1 MQRLLLSARYLIN
14 LAVLSALFGA
24 AAILIYGVIVLAH
37 IIIKMFESRE
47 FNVEASKIVS
57 LEFIELI
64 DLLFLG
70 IVLYIIALG
79 LYHLFIDGS
88 LRLPR
93 WLKVEDFEELKIIL
107 ISVVIVILAIN
118 FTGAVVDW
126 NNSATIVNLGLAIGA
141 VLAGLGL
148 ILYVRKLPHHHPGE
162 PPSREPNPLPSSD
175 PSQHP

>member
-37 IIIKMFESRE
+37 IVLKMFESRE

-88 LRLPR
+88 MRLPR
-93 WLKVEDFEELKIIL
+93 WLKIEDFEELKIIL

-118 FTGAVVDW
+118 FTGAIVDW
-126 NNSATIVNLGLAIGA
+126 NGSAMIVNLGLAIGA

-148 ILYVRKLPHHHPGE
+148 ILFVRKLPHHHPKE
-162 PPSREPNPLPSSD
+162 RHLREEHELPPRD
-175 PSQHP
+175 PSLHD